1 MDKKEYMYKVIWWGR
16 IESDV
21 SVGDMDTSSIAE
33 AEAVIEAL
41 IKQKRSDGYKV
52 TKADTYTIVMTH
64 PDIPKRFWVK
74 YSRYEAYPSKNTDH
88 EGMFTHT
95 YMDSLYKLLYGSL

>member
-16 IESDV
+16 QQTISL
-21 SVGDMDTSSIAE
+21 GDLETSSIAE

-52 TKADTYTIVMTH
+52 TKADDYTIAMSH
-64 PDIPKRFWVK
+64 PDSPKRFRIR
-74 YSRYEAYPSKNTDH
+74 YSCYEAYPSKNTDH
-88 EGMFTHT
+88 EGMFTKI